1 MSVPSRLYKYRSLM
15 GESRDHTRRAIVD
28 TEVYFSRC
36 TQFNDPFDCR
46 LNVRGETDD
55 KLRRQMDTVTES
67 IGIFCLSE
75 CKGNLLMWS
84 HYGDAHRGLCL
95 EYSTS
100 EGSLFG
106 CSLDQVSYTDAYSE
120 LSVTDNI
127 DLNWTRTYLS
137 TKSDDWKYEKEWRI
151 FYHTAGVH
159 QAPSEDLSAVI
170 LGCMISCEDREEV
183 IKWVASR
190 STHTQIYE
198 ACRDE
203 GAFRVQIIPYMCTSK
218 HDN

>member
-15 GESRDHTRRAIVD
+15 GESRDRTRRAIVD

-55 KLRRQMDTVTES
+55 ELRRQMDAVTES
-67 IGIFCLSE
+67 IEIFCLSE
-75 CKGNLLMWS
+75 CNGNLLMWS
-84 HYGDAHRGLCL
+84 HYGDAHRGVCL

-106 CSLDQVSYTDAYSE
+106 CSLDQVAYADAYPE
-120 LSVTDNI
+120 LSVTDNV

-151 FYHTAGVH
+151 FYRTGGVH
-159 QAPSEDLSAVI
+159 LAPSKDLSAVI
-170 LGCMISCEDREEV
+170 LGCMMSSEDREEV
-183 IKWVASR
+183 IQWVASR
-190 STHTQIYE
+190 STPTRVYE
-198 ACRDE
+198 ARRDE
-203 GAFRVQIIPYMCTSK
+203 GAFRVQAIPFEG
-218 HDN
+218 